1 MNRQEDKRRILL
13 LLTEQSPLQRL
24 WQVVEE
30 HLAGAHNEVVA
41 LFISDERWHRAASLP
56 FTREFSRLSGT
67 HRNFTA
73 QRATEL
79 DQDIIG
85 QIQARLRELTTKAEL
100 EPTFEVLA
108 EREISRIGNYVRVKR
123 DLLVAPAALKN
134 REVFGELTR
143 LSCQTLFVES
153 EE

>member
-85 QIQARLRELTTKAEL
+85 QIQASLRELTTKAEL
-100 EPTFEVLA
+100 EPTFELLA
-108 EREISRIGNYVRVKR
+108 EREIGRIGNYVIVKR

>member
-30 HLAGAHNEVVA
+30 HLAGANNEVVA

-79 DQDIIG
+79 DQDIFG
-85 QIQARLRELTTKAEL
+85 QIQARLRELTTRAEPQ
-100 EPTFEVLA
+100 PTFEVLA
-108 EREISRIGNYVRVKR
+108 EREISRIGNYVRVKM
-123 DLLVAPAALKN
+123 DLLVAPADLKN
-134 REVFGELTR
+134 REVFGELTL
-143 LSCQTLFVES
+143 LSCQMLFVES